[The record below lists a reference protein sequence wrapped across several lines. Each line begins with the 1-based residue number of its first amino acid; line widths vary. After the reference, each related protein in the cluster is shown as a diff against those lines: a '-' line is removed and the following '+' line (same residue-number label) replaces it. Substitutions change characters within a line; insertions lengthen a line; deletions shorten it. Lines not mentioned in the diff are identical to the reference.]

1 MKNFKVTDKDT
12 GKEYWI
18 SRSMA
23 VAGFIVAV
31 DEENE
36 LYVLLERRGPG
47 CPDNIGKLCGVCGYI
62 DYDETRIDA
71 MFRETY
77 EETGFDLKTDS
88 DIKFFDL
95 GIKDDEFEGK
105 QNITQRY
112 MILTD
117 LEGLY
122 KRLND
127 GTINIRTEERG
138 GEKDEV
144 SEFVILPY
152 SKIED
157 MDPDEFAFGHK
168 EVINQIVED
177 YL

>member
-1 MKNFKVTDKDT
+1 MKNFKVTDRDT

-31 DEENE
+31 DEKDE
-36 LYVLLERRGPG
+36 LHVLLERRGPG
-47 CPDNIGKLCGVCGYI
+47 CPDNIGKLCGICGYI

-77 EETGFDLKTDS
+77 EETGFDLNVAKYLKIF
-88 DIKFFDL
+88 DI
-95 GIKDDEFEGK
+95 GIKDDEFDGK

-117 LEGLY
+117 LEELR
-122 KRLND
+122 KLFED
-127 GTINIRTEERG
+127 GTINIRTEERK

-144 SEFVILPY
+144 SELIILPY
-152 SKIED
+152 SVIKG
-157 MDPDEFAFGHK
+157 MNSSEFAFGHK
-168 EVINQIVED
+168 EIIDQIVKD